1 MALSVF
7 LDAWGT
13 LALVCLVLKLIWL
26 ILPPAQA
33 GVQCP
38 TDRWI
43 LKNILVLWFRFLS
56 WFFLYCPDLVEVDEV
71 MIAL

>member
-1 MALSVF
+1 
-7 LDAWGT
+7 
-13 LALVCLVLKLIWL
+13 VLKFVWL

-43 LKNILVLWFRFLS
+43 YTFCYFLTLKIGVLYIG
-56 WFFLYCPDLVEVDEV
+56 FFFYIYPDLIEVGEV
-71 MIAL
+71 MIAF